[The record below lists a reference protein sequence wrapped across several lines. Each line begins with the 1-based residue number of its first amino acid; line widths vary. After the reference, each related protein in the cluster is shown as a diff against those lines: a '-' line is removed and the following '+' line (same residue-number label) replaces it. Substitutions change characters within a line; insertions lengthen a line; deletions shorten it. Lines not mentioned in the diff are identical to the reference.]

1 MPYEHLTNLCVGA
14 AISRPLESSPILCGR
29 LIAAPTLD
37 YVLPTKG
44 GQGRLRAPPVADTAS
59 NKEWQRS
66 KFEAAV
72 SAARK
77 FRAPQQ
83 KSSRPT
89 NVCWN
94 CGNMFSFVCEADT
107 SVIHY
112 SLFTIHHSPFTIHHS
127 LFTIHHSLFTIHHS
141 LFTEQS
147 SPLSAFVKICRAK
160 PAAAK
165 NFGGNK

>member
-1 MPYEHLTNLCVGA
+1 MCALRARLKQTSRPVVAPYKHLTNLCVGA

-44 GQGRLRAPPVADTAS
+44 GQGRLRAPPVAATAS

-83 KSSRPT
+83 KSSCPT

-94 CGNMFSFVCEADT
+94 CVNMLSFVCEADT

-112 SLFTIHHSPFTIHHS
+112 SLFTIHHSPFTVHR
-127 LFTIHHSLFTIHHS
+127 TIRPIICFCQNMPRQTGSGG
-141 LFTEQS
+141 
-147 SPLSAFVKICRAK
+147 KI
-160 PAAAK
+160 
-165 NFGGNK
+165 FGGNK

>member
-1 MPYEHLTNLCVGA
+1 MSASQTNENILTQFQQTFVGA
-14 AISRPLESSPILCGR
+14 AISRPHSMGLLSNGR

-66 KFEAAV
+66 KFETAV

-83 KSSRPT
+83 KSSCPT

-94 CGNMFSFVCEADT
+94 CVNMFSFVCEADT

-112 SLFTIHHSPFTIHHS
+112 SLFTIHCSP
-127 LFTIHHSLFTIHHS
+127 FTIHHS